1 MHGIE
6 CLCRGMDTPGGM
18 GMFVANATK
27 RMTGQGVPKYAY
39 NGGMINTD
47 HLHERDIMNTK
58 YIVQWI
64 TPDGDETW
72 TDEDEQGNRF
82 QGITDARRFAENL
95 LDYNEATEVEVCK
108 EVTTIVVTVL
118 ETITAGEVTL
128 DKVPAISDPM
138 KDFFGFLT
146 GK

>member
-1 MHGIE
+1 
-6 CLCRGMDTPGGM
+6 
-18 GMFVANATK
+18 
-27 RMTGQGVPKYAY
+27 
-39 NGGMINTD
+39 
-47 HLHERDIMNTK
+47 MNTK

-72 TDEDEQGNRF
+72 TDEDEQGNPF

-128 DKVPAISDPM
+128 DKVPTISEPM
-138 KDFFGFLT
+138 KDFIGFLT